1 MCIFLPS
8 FLGTLQNKTLKLV
21 KAQNLISVRFS
32 EVGENQNINNKLP
45 FRKLHIWG
53 AGHQEQH
60 WCEERKRHLPLSH
73 FATRLGL
80 ATLCLMP
87 PPKLIARW

>member
-8 FLGTLQNKTLKLV
+8 FLGTLHIKTLKLV
-21 KAQNLISVRFS
+21 KAQNPISVRFS
-32 EVGENQNINNKLP
+32 EVGEKQNMNNKFP
-45 FRKLHIWG
+45 FRNPRVWG
-53 AGHQEQH
+53 AGHQKQH
-60 WCEERKRHLPLSH
+60 RCEERKRQLPLSH

-80 ATLCLMP
+80 ATLGLMP